1 MEIVTVVNR
10 TSKPVRGVWDGKPYI
25 IPARG
30 RAAYPIIVAEA
41 IKRQNVQM
49 GSEDPYTGEMSYL
62 VGIEE
67 QSDPLT
73 PIEQTQSIT
82 RMNRAPL
89 GRNEEVVKGHNGLY
103 SARDLAGPPQSPAGV
118 STGFVNP
125 DK

>member
-1 MEIVTVVNR
+1 
-10 TSKPVRGVWDGKPYI
+10 
-25 IPARG
+25 
-30 RAAYPIIVAEA
+30 
-41 IKRQNVQM
+41 M

-118 STGFVNP
+118 STGFVDPN
-125 DK
+125 K